1 MLVFQRL
8 LQYNSS
14 VKDTTILEKSITGNE
29 EHISISRAEYDALKA
44 ENTELNQK
52 LDYLMG

>member
-1 MLVFQRL
+1 M
-8 LQYNSS
+8 
-14 VKDTTILEKSITGNE
+14 KDTTILEKSITGNE
-29 EHISISRAEYDALKA
+29 EHISISRADYDALKA